1 MVTPPTTAVERDSAR
16 PLRAGA
22 GVRARPPATVAG
34 PVVRRGHRRRR
45 DIQGL
50 RCLAVL
56 LVVLFHAGLGTP
68 GGFIGVDVFF
78 VISGFVITST
88 LVDELQSSGRIDLP
102 RFYLRRMKR
111 LLPALAAMLLI
122 VTVAGILL
130 DPAGAGRISARTGAF
145 ASLFS
150 SNFYLYSLRN
160 GYFAVSEQLN
170 PLLHTWT
177 LGVEEQFYLVF
188 PALLLC
194 AWGVAMRRSGFT
206 SGRIAGGAV
215 IAATAVGSFALAL
228 AWSDGS
234 SLGGLRSPEQF
245 AFFSSIARVWEF
257 AAGALLA
264 LSVPILRRA
273 PSTFASALGTLG
285 ATAIVFGGFA
295 PGSYG
300 GVSTTIVTAVCG
312 AAALIAAGTASRNS
326 VSGLLGSRGPV
337 WVGDLSYSWYLW
349 HWPFIVFARALFPA
363 AGWAAPVAAAV
374 SLAPAWTSY
383 RYLENPIR
391 RSPRVRGWVVPALAC
406 TCIALPI
413 IAAAGL
419 ARMQS
424 HLPVMS
430 ATAQHADVVRGC
442 DDPAPFG
449 AQSRAHCTWQVANA
463 LGTVVLVGDSQA
475 GQFTEPVTEAAN
487 RARFN
492 ATVATLSDCPF
503 VHPSGVLMRNRPCA
517 RFSRESLVA
526 LVRAKPSLVIIAAR
540 TDLYIE
546 GSRAVFTKPTPPA
559 VGPPV
564 STRLFSEGL
573 RAELAALNRVDV
585 PVIIVHPIP
594 VLHQSPDNCAV
605 VLLLL
610 SRCRGS
616 LSRAAADAELRA
628 ARESENRALA
638 GLPSSSSMNFE
649 RELCSADT
657 CSSWRPGASQVTY
670 RNFDH
675 LSVAGAQTLEPQF
688 YAAIMLHARSRRR

>member
-1 MVTPPTTAVERDSAR
+1 
-16 PLRAGA
+16 
-22 GVRARPPATVAG
+22 
-34 PVVRRGHRRRR
+34 
-45 DIQGL
+45 
-50 RCLAVL
+50 
-56 LVVLFHAGLGTP
+56 
-68 GGFIGVDVFF
+68 
-78 VISGFVITST
+78 
-88 LVDELQSSGRIDLP
+88 
-102 RFYLRRMKR
+102 
-111 LLPALAAMLLI
+111 
-122 VTVAGILL
+122 
-130 DPAGAGRISARTGAF
+130 
-145 ASLFS
+145 
-150 SNFYLYSLRN
+150 
-160 GYFAVSEQLN
+160 
-170 PLLHTWT
+170 
-177 LGVEEQFYLVF
+177 
-188 PALLLC
+188 
-194 AWGVAMRRSGFT
+194 MRRSGFT

-234 SLGGLRSPEQF
+234 SLGGLRSPGQF

-300 GVSTTIVTAVCG
+300 SVSTTIVIAVCG

-374 SLAPAWTSY
+374 SLAPAWASY

-391 RSPRVRGWVVPALAC
+391 RSPRVRGWAVPALAC

-449 AQSRAHCTWQVANA
+449 APSRARCTWQVANA

-546 GSRAVFTKPTPPA
+546 GSRAVFTKTTPPA

-564 STRLFSEGL
+564 STRLFSKGL

-594 VLHQSPDNCAV
+594 VLHQSPDGCAV

-610 SRCRGS
+610 NRCRGS

-657 CSSWRPGASQVTY
+657 CSKLAARRKSGDLPQLRSPQCRGSANARASVLCG
-670 RNFDH
+670 DH
-675 LSVAGAQTLEPQF
+675 VARAESEEVTLEGRLPHDSPVIASVLV
-688 YAAIMLHARSRRR
+688 AAALEWWLVGAVWVGRSAAGTALVLGVGWVALFAERRHRNGGPMVVLMVVGIVLVIWILKTFAVAFG